1 MYGKTAVAL
10 ALMLALQPAMAA
22 TKTPQSIAY
31 GEEGYP
37 QREQVNVLAQK
48 IVNEL
53 LLTNDVLSPTQPIV
67 VTTPV
72 NVDDFSRTGSFARQ
86 LQQGMMAAL
95 HARYYNV
102 VDTGIGQTLRVTD
115 KGDLLQSRDWQRLRD
130 VADTQHVLV
139 ASYSLGR
146 DGLTINSRIVDISN
160 SRVVAS
166 SQSFSRPG
174 DLRGYLAYSEQVV
187 AKDGLLY
194 RYEAPGMDAVSLLG
208 EDK

>member
-10 ALMLALQPAMAA
+10 ALILACHPALGAN
-22 TKTPQSIAY
+22 KTPKTIAY
-31 GEEGYP
+31 GAEGYP

-67 VTTPV
+67 VTTPASV
-72 NVDDFSRTGSFARQ
+72 EDFSHSGDFARQ

-95 HARYYNV
+95 HARYFNV
-102 VDTGIGQTLRVTD
+102 VDTAIGESLRVTE
-115 KGDLLQSRDWQRLRD
+115 KGDLLLSRDWQRLRG

-146 DGLTINSRIVDISN
+146 DGLTINSRIVDIGN

-174 DLRGYLAYSEQVV
+174 DLRDYLAYSEQVV
-187 AKDGLLY
+187 SKDGLLY
-194 RYEAPGMDAVSLLG
+194 RHSAPGMDTVRLLG

>member
-10 ALMLALQPAMAA
+10 ALLLALQPAMAA
-22 TKTPQSIAY
+22 TKTPQMITY
-31 GEEGYP
+31 GDEGYP

-53 LLTNDVLSPTQPIV
+53 LLTNDVLSTTQPIV

-72 NVDDFSRTGSFARQ
+72 NVDDFTRTGHFARQ

-95 HARYYNV
+95 HARYFNV
-102 VDTGIGQTLRVTD
+102 VDTALGQTLRVTD
-115 KGDLLQSRDWQRLRD
+115 KGDLLLSRDWQRLRD

-139 ASYSLGR
+139 ANYSLGR
-146 DGLTINSRIVDISN
+146 EGLVVNSRILDISN
-160 SRVVAS
+160 SRVVAA
-166 SQSFSRPG
+166 SQSYSRPG
-174 DLRGYLAYSEQVV
+174 DLRDYLAYSEQVV

-194 RYEAPGMDAVSLLG
+194 RNEAPGMDMVRLLG